1 MFYTYSYQKKS
12 SQTILIPIIPIDI
25 DITKERKTTK
35 KMDMLTRVQNPT
47 RCSSCN

>member
-1 MFYTYSYQKKS
+1 MFYTYSYQKKT
-12 SQTILIPIIPIDI
+12 QTILIPIIPIDI
-25 DITKERKTTK
+25 TKERKTIK

>member
-12 SQTILIPIIPIDI
+12 QTILIPIIPI